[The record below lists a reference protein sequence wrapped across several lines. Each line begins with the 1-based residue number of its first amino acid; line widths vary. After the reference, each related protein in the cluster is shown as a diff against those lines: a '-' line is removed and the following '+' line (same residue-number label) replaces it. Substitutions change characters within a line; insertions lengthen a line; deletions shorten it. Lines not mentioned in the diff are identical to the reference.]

1 MKKLLIILFVA
12 FLLNY
17 ESISQINSD
26 IFRFYPLGIGNT
38 WVYNGS
44 GWAGQYIKR
53 IKVIGSTVIN
63 QHLYHKL
70 NNNLNN
76 DTTYVRIDSTKGLI
90 LFRNTSNSC
99 SWLNQET
106 TGDSIAAKINDSSS
120 VRCNERAACTD
131 TANEQIFS
139 LIKERKIFY
148 NQYFEGTETR
158 KYVMDFGS
166 IQIYTTGPTWYY
178 TWILKGCII
187 NGIVYGDTSLTG
199 LNKISSE
206 VPESFSLSQN
216 YPNPFNPTTKI
227 RFSIPQVGNGRDR
240 SARII
245 VYDILGREIQTLVNE
260 QLSPGTYEVEF
271 DGTNYPSGV
280 YFYTLKTGNF
290 LANKKMI
297 LLK

>member
-1 MKKLLIILFVA
+1 MKKLLIISFVA

-17 ESISQINSD
+17 ECVSQMNAD
-26 IFRFYPLGIGNT
+26 VFRYYPLAIGNT
-38 WVYNGS
+38 WVYNGT

-53 IKVIGSTVIN
+53 IKVIGSSVIN
-63 QHLYHKL
+63 QYLYYKL
-70 NNNLNN
+70 NNNLNS

-131 TANEQIFS
+131 TANEQIFN